1 MARDETSDVTGKQGA
16 APALVTK
23 SVSSRPYAP
32 AVPFSFVDLF
42 AGIGGFHAALRAH
55 GGQGVL
61 ASEID
66 PAPSAVYERNWG
78 LRPEGDVVALA
89 ADAKN
94 LIPDHDVLVGG
105 FPCQPFS
112 KSGAQRGMSELR
124 GQMVNEVLRIL
135 EVHKPAVVMLENV
148 RNIAGPRQA
157 EVWRAVVSGMRE
169 AGYRTPSVP
178 CVFSPHLLPPHLGG
192 SPQTRD
198 RVYILGTYVG
208 VERARAEKLQPPV
221 VDRRPVDGWDPQKW
235 DLERDLL
242 ETEHQIENKGFYALS
257 EDERAWILAWNDFL
271 RLTADVPLPGHPL
284 WSTYWHDDAVV
295 DPTAPSWKQGLEERN
310 IRFYKENR
318 PEIRRW
324 QRRNPHVREFPVS
337 RQKLEWQAQ
346 DSPRD
351 LRACLL
357 HLRPS
362 GIRAKKPTYAP
373 ALVAMAQTPV
383 YGPRLRRLT
392 VREAA
397 RLQGFPDGFRL
408 DDQRPALAYKQ
419 LGNAVHVGSAFHV
432 FREHVRRDAADIA
445 AAGASGLVESV
456 EASPLAPCDWR
467 SRPPLEEQLDGV
479 SALDGVD
486 VFPQP

>member
-1 MARDETSDVTGKQGA
+1 
-16 APALVTK
+16 
-23 SVSSRPYAP
+23 
-32 AVPFSFVDLF
+32 VPFSFVDLF
-42 AGIGGFHAALRAH
+42 AGIGGFHAALQAH
-55 GGQGVL
+55 GGVGVL

-78 LRPEGDVVALA
+78 LRPAGDVVTLA
-89 ADAKN
+89 SDAKN
-94 LIPDHDVLVGG
+94 LIPPHDVLVGG

-135 EVHKPAVVMLENV
+135 AVHKPPVVMLENV
-148 RNIAGPRQA
+148 RNIAGPRQQ
-157 EVWRAVVSGMRE
+157 EVWSAVVRGMRE
-169 AGYRTPSVP
+169 AGYRTPSTP

-208 VERARAEKLQPPV
+208 AERALLEIDQPPV
-221 VDRRPVDGWDPQKW
+221 LRRAPVDGWDSHKW

-242 ETEHQIENKGFYALS
+242 ETEHKIKDKSLYALS
-257 EDERAWILAWNDFL
+257 DEELEWISVWNDFL

-284 WSTYWHDDAVV
+284 WSTYWSDDAVV
-295 DPTAPSWKQGLEERN
+295 DNSAPLWKQGLEERN
-310 IRFYKENR
+310 LRFYRENR
-318 PEIRRW
+318 PAIRRW
-324 QRRNPHVREFPVS
+324 QRRNPQVRGFPAS

-346 DSPRD
+346 DAPRD

-362 GIRAKKPTYAP
+362 GIRAKQPTYTP
-373 ALVAMAQTPV
+373 ALVAMAQTPI

-397 RLQGFPDGFRL
+397 RLQGFPEHFGL
-408 DDQRPALAYKQ
+408 GGQRPALAYKQ

-432 FREHVRRDAADIA
+432 FREHVRRDATDIV
-445 AAGASGLVESV
+445 AAGGHAVVAAVED
-456 EASPLAPCDWR
+456 SPLAPGDR
-467 SRPPLEEQLDGV
+467 RPGVEEELNGV
-479 SALDGVD
+479 GAKAGAHVL
-486 VFPQP
+486 PQT